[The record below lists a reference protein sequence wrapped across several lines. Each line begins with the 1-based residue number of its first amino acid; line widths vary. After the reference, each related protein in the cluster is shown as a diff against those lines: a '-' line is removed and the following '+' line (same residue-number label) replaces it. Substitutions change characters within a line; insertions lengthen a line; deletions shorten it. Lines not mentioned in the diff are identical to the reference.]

1 MKKMSSPPTDLI
13 CFSHLRWGF
22 VFQRPNHLMV
32 RFARRQRTFFVEE
45 PRFEEGLT
53 VPRIDVVR
61 EPGGPFVCVPWLP
74 EGTPQAA
81 IAGIQR
87 QLLRGLVRERAIRPQ
102 VLWFYTPMALPLAE
116 GLLRAPSA
124 PLVVYDCMDELSA
137 FNGAPPE
144 LVERETQLFERADLV
159 LTGGHS
165 LYQAKRSRHPNVHAF
180 PSSVDAEHFARAR
193 APQAD
198 PHDQAGLPGPR
209 LGFFGVIDERMDLSL
224 VAELAD
230 ARPQWQIVMI
240 GPVVKIDPEALPRRS
255 NLHWLG
261 GKGYA
266 ELPHYLAGWDVALM
280 PFARNPSTEFISPTK
295 TLEYLAAGKPVV
307 STPIR
312 DVVHP
317 YGAEGLAR
325 IADDA
330 DGFVAAIE
338 AALAEDP
345 ATRRDA
351 GDAFVA
357 RTSWDATWASIDELM
372 QAALRDAERRSSAAD
387 TPSAAEGTEPAVLR
401 GKAPAI
407 TGRATWD
414 YLVVGAGF
422 AGSVLAERLASQ
434 LGKRVLL
441 CDKRPHVGGNAYDC
455 LDDAGVLIHKY
466 GPHIFH
472 TASQR
477 IFSYLSKFT
486 EWRPYEH
493 RVLAHVDGKLL
504 PFPINID
511 TVNGLYGLSLTAAD
525 IEAWFRERAEPVGHP
540 RTSEEA
546 VVSKVGRELYD
557 KFFKHYTRKQWG
569 LDPSQ
574 LDAAVAARVP
584 ARCNHDDRYFTDEY
598 QFMPLHGY
606 TRMFETMLSHPR
618 ITTVLGVD
626 HTELAQQARFREMIY
641 TGPIDAFFDHRYG
654 KLPYRSLRFVFET
667 HDHPRHQ
674 PGAVI
679 NYPNE
684 HEYTRV
690 TEFKYLTGQIHPK
703 TSLVY
708 EYPQDEGDPYY
719 PVPRPENAELYRRYK
734 ALADAT
740 PRVRFVGRLAT
751 YRYYNM
757 DQVVGQALA
766 MFDQLRGV
774 RERAVP
780 GMQPVPGPQAA

>member
-1 MKKMSSPPTDLI
+1 MKKMTPPPTDLI

-22 VFQRPNHLMV
+22 VFQRPNHLMI
-32 RFARRQRTFFVEE
+32 RFARRRRTYFVEE
-45 PRFEEGLT
+45 PRFEAGLAA
-53 VPRIDVVR
+53 PRMEVVR

-74 EGTPQAA
+74 EGTPAAA
-81 IAGIQR
+81 IEEIQR
-87 QLLRGLVRERAIRPQ
+87 RLVQDLVRARAIRPQ
-102 VLWFYTPMALPLAE
+102 VLWFYTPMALPVAA
-116 GLLRAPSA
+116 GLHA

-137 FNGAPPE
+137 FLGAPPE
-144 LVERETQLFERADLV
+144 LVEREAELFEHADLV

-165 LYQAKRSRHPNVHAF
+165 LYETKRARHPNVHAF

-193 APQAD
+193 WPQPD
-198 PHDQAGLPGPR
+198 PEDQVGLPRPR
-209 LGFFGVIDERMDLSL
+209 LGFFGVIDERMDLPL
-224 VAELAD
+224 VAGLAD
-230 ARPQWQIVMI
+230 ARPDWQVVMV
-240 GPVVKIDPEALPRRS
+240 GPVVKIDPEALPRRA

-266 ELPHYLAGWDVALM
+266 ELPRYLAGWDVALM
-280 PFARNPSTEFISPTK
+280 PFARNPSTEHISPTK

-307 STPIR
+307 STAIR

-317 YGAEGLAR
+317 YGVEGLAR
-325 IADDA
+325 IADDVG
-330 DGFVAAIE
+330 GFASAVE
-338 AALAEDP
+338 AALLEDP
-345 ATRRDA
+345 AARWAASDA
-351 GDAFVA
+351 VVA
-357 RTSWDATWASIDELM
+357 RTSWDSTWSRIDALM
-372 QAALRDAERRSSAAD
+372 QQALRAAHPCAAAVPPTPARVSA
-387 TPSAAEGTEPAVLR
+387 PAAAPAV
-401 GKAPAI
+401 
-407 TGRATWD
+407 TGRAAYD
-414 YLVVGAGF
+414 FLVVGAGF
-422 AGSVLAERLASQ
+422 AGSVLAERLARQ
-434 LGKRVLL
+434 LGKRVLV

-455 LDDAGVLIHKY
+455 LDAAGVLIHKY

-486 EWRPYEH
+486 KWRAYEH

-504 PFPINID
+504 PFPINVD
-511 TVNGLYGLSLTAAD
+511 TVNGLYGLSLTPA
-525 IEAWFRERAEPVGHP
+525 ELEEWFRARAEPMGHCL
-540 RTSEEA
+540 TSEDA
-546 VVSKVGRELYD
+546 VVSKIGRELYE
-557 KFFKHYTRKQWG
+557 KFFRNYTRKQWG

-606 TRMFETMLSHPR
+606 TRMFEAMLDHPR
-618 ITTVLGVD
+618 IDTVLGVGYA
-626 HTELAQQARFREMIY
+626 ELAHDVRWREMVY
-641 TGPIDAFFDHRYG
+641 TGPIDAFFDFRYG
-654 KLPYRSLRFVFET
+654 KLPYRSLRFEFVT
-667 HDHPRHQ
+667 YDHPRHQ

-690 TEFKYLTGQIHPK
+690 TELKYLTGQVHPK

-708 EYPQDEGDPYY
+708 EYPQAEGEPYY
-719 PVPRPENAELYRRYK
+719 PVPRPENAALYRRYK

-740 PRVRFVGRLAT
+740 PHVRFVGRLAT

-766 MFDQLRGV
+766 MFDQIRGV

-780 GMQPVPGPQAA
+780 GAQVPGPQAV